1 MQTVPVILA
10 GGIGERFWPLSRSSS
25 PKQLHAIAS
34 ERSMLEETLF
44 RIRSCCPNST
54 APLIIT
60 GAAIAGKT
68 AAALAAVDTR
78 AHILNGPPDGV
89 AGDAKSWMSTLMAM
103 DTDVNIIAEPQG
115 KNTAPA
121 IALAAALITAKH
133 EDSVMLVASADHL
146 ISPIDAF
153 ERAIYRAINIAVGR
167 GGLVVFGVKPDRPE
181 TGYGYIEVGE
191 QLAAGADIG
200 TGGCA
205 AFKVKRFVEKPNAGD
220 AAAFMESGKFLWNS
234 GMFVWK
240 ASVILE
246 AFKKFMPDL
255 HKQALAAAD
264 KGFTPEAINEFYS
277 VCPKESI
284 DYGIMEKAEDVS
296 AVCGD
301 FSWDDVGSWESLS
314 RVLGSNNAGTTAA
327 GTVYESGCGG
337 SLIINKSSKQALAA
351 IGLNN
356 VAIVAVDDAILA
368 IDRARLPEL
377 KKYLA
382 EIKNS
387 GKFPADL
394 F

>member
-1 MQTVPVILA
+1 
-10 GGIGERFWPLSRSSS
+10 
-25 PKQLHAIAS
+25 
-34 ERSMLEETLF
+34 MLEETLF
-44 RIRSCCPNST
+44 RVRACCPNST

-68 AAALAAVDTR
+68 ADALAAVDTR
-78 AHILNGPPDGV
+78 AHILNGPRDGA
-89 AGDAKSWMSTLMAM
+89 AGDAAPWMSTLMAM

-133 EDSVMLVASADHL
+133 EDSVMLVASADHM
-146 ISPIDAF
+146 ISPEKAF
-153 ERAIYRAINIAVGR
+153 EMAVYRAVNIAVGR

-205 AFKVKRFVEKPNAGD
+205 AFKVKRFVEKPNAND
-220 AAAFMESGKFLWNS
+220 ADAFMKSGNFLWNS

-284 DYGIMEKAEDVS
+284 DYGVMEKAEDVS

-301 FSWDDVGSWESLS
+301 FSWDDLGSWESLS
-314 RVLGSNNAGTTAA
+314 RIRGSDDAGTTVDGAA
-327 GTVYESGCGG
+327 VYESGCGG
-337 SLIINKSSKQALAA
+337 SLIINKSSKLALAA
-351 IGLNN
+351 IGLKN
-356 VAIVAVDDAILA
+356 VALVAVDDAVLA

-377 KKYLA
+377 KKYLT

>member
-44 RIRSCCPNST
+44 RLRACCPNST

-60 GAAIAGKT
+60 GAAVAGKT
-68 AAALAAVDTR
+68 ADALGAVDTH
-78 AHILNGPPDGV
+78 AHILNEPGADG
-89 AGDAKSWMSTLMAM
+89 AASLMGTMMAM
-103 DTDVNIIAEPQG
+103 DNEVNIIAEPQG

-121 IALAAALITAKH
+121 IALAAALITHKH
-133 EDSVMLVASADHL
+133 EDAVMLIASADHA
-146 ISPIDAF
+146 ISPEDAF
-153 ERAIYRAINIAVGR
+153 ERAVYRAVNIAAGH
-167 GGLVVFGVKPDRPE
+167 GGLVVFGVKPTRPE
-181 TGYGYIEVGE
+181 TGYGYIELGG
-191 QLAAGADIG
+191 QLAADADIG
-200 TGGCA
+200 TGGCT

-220 AAAFMESGKFLWNS
+220 AAAFMKSGNFLWNS
-234 GMFVWK
+234 GIFVWK

-255 HKQALAAAD
+255 HGQAVTAVE
-264 KGFTPEAINEFYS
+264 KGFTSEAVDEFYS

-284 DYGIMEKAEDVS
+284 DYGIMEKAEEVS

-301 FSWDDVGSWESLS
+301 FSWDDLGSWESLS
-314 RVLGSNNAGTTAA
+314 RIIGSDSAGNTVGGSAA
-327 GTVYESGCGG
+327 YAGGCVN
-337 SLIINKSSKQALAA
+337 SLIINRSDRALAA
-351 IGLNN
+351 IGLDN
-356 VAIVAVDDAILA
+356 VAIVAVDDAVLA
-368 IDRARLPEL
+368 IDRSRLPEL

-382 EIKNS
+382 DIKNS
-387 GKFPADL
+387 GKLPADL